1 MTASADGR
9 TLILALA
16 GIGDLLLASP
26 AVRRLQEGYG
36 IDRCLLAIVPRA
48 LDVMPLLE
56 IPGRVLTLP
65 LDEVRLPAPLLRGSA
80 RRQVAAFRQRVRE
93 AGVTE
98 VVSLH
103 EIGSLRGLLS
113 LSLFLRDMGVRK
125 TIGRGWRGTRLPFRT
140 AVPERA
146 LHGLHNVER
155 YHRVADLAG
164 APGEHLGPR
173 LDTPALPPDLP
184 TLASPLL
191 CLNPGANVPG
201 KRWPID
207 RLVTVG
213 RTLADRFGGI
223 AVLGGPTEQ
232 SESRAIAEAIGT
244 PAVSLAGRVDLS
256 GLAAVLGRASV
267 LVTNNSG
274 PMHLAAAL
282 GTPTVALF
290 GNLPVETLHPWL
302 PEGRYRVLTSDRN
315 RLHDSLEA
323 IDVAEV
329 VTAVRTLVE
338 A

>member
-1 MTASADGR
+1 MPPSADGR

-36 IDRCLLAIVPRA
+36 IDHCLLAVVPRA
-48 LDVMPLLE
+48 LDLMPLLE

-65 LDEVRLPAPLLRGSA
+65 LEEVRLPAPLLRGSA

-113 LSLFLRDMGVRK
+113 LSLLLRGLGVRK

-140 AVPERA
+140 AVSEHA

-207 RLVTVG
+207 
-213 RTLADRFGGI
+213 
-223 AVLGGPTEQ
+223 PTEQ

-315 RLHDSLEA
+315 RLPGSLEA

-329 VTAVRTLVE
+329 VTAVRTLME

>member
-1 MTASADGR
+1 MPPSADGR

-36 IDRCLLAIVPRA
+36 IDHCLLAVVPRA
-48 LDVMPLLE
+48 LDLMPLLE

-65 LDEVRLPAPLLRGSA
+65 LEEVRLPAPLLRGSA

-113 LSLFLRDMGVRK
+113 LSLLLRGLGVRK

-140 AVPERA
+140 AVSEHA

-164 APGEHLGPR
+164 APGEHLAPR

-207 RLVTVG
+207 RL
-213 RTLADRFGGI
+213 
-223 AVLGGPTEQ
+223 
-232 SESRAIAEAIGT
+232 RAIAEAIGT

-315 RLHDSLEA
+315 RLPGSLEA

-329 VTAVRTLVE
+329 VTAVRTLME